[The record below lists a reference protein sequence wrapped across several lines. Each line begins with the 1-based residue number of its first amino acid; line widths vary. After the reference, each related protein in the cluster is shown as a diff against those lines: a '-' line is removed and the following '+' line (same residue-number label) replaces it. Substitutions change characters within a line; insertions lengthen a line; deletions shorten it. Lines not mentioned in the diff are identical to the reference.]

1 MLQQDTLNAASTN
14 PTQESFQTGSSAGD
28 SSHLRM
34 YTLLD
39 ELEKEVH
46 HSQHPRS
53 SRVVDLIQFL
63 RKQICSLQAQHYPF
77 PADHEVS
84 NITDPQ
90 GSRYWDYP

>member
-1 MLQQDTLNAASTN
+1 MLQQDTFNAASTN
-14 PTQESFQTGSSAGD
+14 PTQENFQTGSGAGD
-28 SSHLRM
+28 SSQQRM
-34 YTLLD
+34 NMLLD

-46 HSQHPRS
+46 HSQHTRS

-63 RKQICSLQAQHYPF
+63 RKQICSLQVQHYPF

-84 NITDPQ
+84 NNTDPQ